1 MKKGLSAG
9 FIVYLT
15 VSTLCLLVGADRFV
29 GWIRGTKEA
38 VSFRTVRLREG
49 RPGYHQWHQLVERD
63 GQGEEVRTWERIA
76 MDADGFMI
84 PSKIHEDPDITIV
97 FLGGSTTESAAMNE
111 KVRYPYLVGRS
122 LEARL
127 GRTVNSY
134 NAGVSANHVMHSFNV
149 LVHKVLPM
157 KPDVVV
163 LHHNI
168 NDFSILLMEGTYW
181 NASPTQSLVIGQR
194 SVWVEGRQF
203 VGRRLIPN
211 LRHWVRK
218 IRGDLFGSVDI
229 TKPTSGG
236 SPLPERE
243 PLEAEFAS
251 ALDLF
256 IDVARRRGII
266 PVLMTQA
273 NRSDGSPDVEVTR
286 FNEYFS
292 SEGGFAEGPFP
303 AWHDAFN
310 EVIRRV
316 GERRGVEVIDLAR
329 EVPKERTLFYD
340 LVHYS
345 GRGSTVVAGL
355 VFERLVPLLRSS

>member
-1 MKKGLSAG
+1 MN
-9 FIVYLT
+9 
-15 VSTLCLLVGADRFV
+15 
-29 GWIRGTKEA
+29 
-38 VSFRTVRLREG
+38 
-49 RPGYHQWHQLVERD
+49 
-63 GQGEEVRTWERIA
+63 GQ
-76 MDADGFMI
+76 
-84 PSKIHEDPDITIV
+84 
-97 FLGGSTTESAAMNE
+97 
-111 KVRYPYLVGRS
+111 VRYPYLVGRS
-122 LEARL
+122 LEASL

-134 NAGVSANHVMHSFNV
+134 NAGVSGNNAMHSFNV
-149 LVHKVLPM
+149 LIHKVLPM
-157 KPDVVV
+157 QPDIVV

-168 NDFSILLMEGTYW
+168 NDFSILISEGTYW
-181 NASPTQSLVIGQR
+181 NSSPTQSLVIDQR
-194 SVWVEGRQF
+194 SVGVEARQF

-211 LRHWVRK
+211 LRHWVRQ
-218 IRGDLFGSVDI
+218 IRADLFGIDI

-236 SPLPERE
+236 SRLPERE

-273 NRSDGSPDVEVTR
+273 NVSDGSPNADVTR
-286 FNEYFS
+286 FNDYFF

-310 EVIRRV
+310 DVIRQV

-329 EVPKERTLFYD
+329 EVPKEKALFYD

-345 GRGSTVVAGL
+345 GKGSAVVAGL
-355 VFERLVPLLRSS
+355 VFERLVSLLTGTT